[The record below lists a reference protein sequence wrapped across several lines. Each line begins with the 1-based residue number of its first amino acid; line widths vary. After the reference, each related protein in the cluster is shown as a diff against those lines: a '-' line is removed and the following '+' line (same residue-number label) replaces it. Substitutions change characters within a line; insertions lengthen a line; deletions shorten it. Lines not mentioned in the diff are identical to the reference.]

1 MCEYQDLPV
10 KGVLSDMDGT
20 LIEST
25 PAVEA
30 TWAQFAQDYP
40 FISLEDVLKHSHGVR
55 THENMIRFCKLE
67 NPDTIASEAKRFEE
81 TILACAKKRQEQGLN
96 GLVILPGVNELLD
109 QLNDNHNNWT
119 IVTSATKVYASAALS
134 ISQIKQPEFFIT
146 SENVVRGKPDPSPF
160 LEGAKVIKQSAT
172 DCLVLEDA
180 PSGITAGKAAG
191 AVVIAVLTS
200 YPIETIKA
208 SGPDFIVKDLSSVS
222 AKWTNDHYE
231 ITVDAIDI

>member
-1 MCEYQDLPV
+1 MINSV

-55 THENMIRFCKLE
+55 THENVSSSIFYHNILHIPQMIRFCKLE
-67 NPDTIASEAKRFEE
+67 NPETIASEAKRFEE

-109 QLNDNHNNWT
+109 QLNVNHKNWT
-119 IVTSATKVYASAALS
+119 IVTSATKVYANAALS
-134 ISQIKQPEFFIT
+134 ISQIKQPESFVT
-146 SENVVRGKPDPSPF
+146 SENVARGKPDPSPF

-180 PSGITAGKAAG
+180 PSGIKAGKAAG

-200 YPIETIKA
+200 YPIEIIKA
-208 SGPDFIVKDLSSVS
+208 SGPDFIVKDLSR
-222 AKWTNDHYE
+222 
-231 ITVDAIDI
+231 